1 MRLAQLDRAFGYG
14 PKGQGFESSMAR
26 QKTTILVLSSCFFY
40 IMQNAMFITYRE
52 VLVRSSHI
60 TGYLTD
66 AGFAF
71 GEYLKGYREDVWKI
85 KFYLLSILFFIIGGI
100 LGYLL
105 IENLKYPLIIVG
117 FLYIIIGF
125 LHIKISDL

>member
-1 MRLAQLDRAFGYG
+1 M
-14 PKGQGFESSMAR
+14 
-26 QKTTILVLSSCFFY
+26 
-40 IMQNAMFITYRE
+40 
-52 VLVRSSHI
+52 LVRSSHI

-66 AGFAF
+66 AGFTF
-71 GEYLKGYREDVWKI
+71 GEYLKLYREDVWKI

-105 IENLKYPLIIVG
+105 IENLKYSLIIV
-117 FLYIIIGF
+117 GF